1 MQHMIWNWSIKW
13 KEKDIK
19 IRRKKSW
26 RRSERMRGIRMI
38 DGATREDI
46 VRWNRYQ
53 CEKEKRKKYRRKLK
67 IFTYGFYI
75 GMILWM
81 CGLVASM
88 IVNNA
93 IMKILLIFIP
103 LAIYQFFTIGK
114 GIIEDKIKRGRY

>member
-1 MQHMIWNWSIKW
+1 
-13 KEKDIK
+13 
-19 IRRKKSW
+19 
-26 RRSERMRGIRMI
+26 MI

-53 CEKEKRKKYRRKLK
+53 YEKEKRKKYRRKLK

-88 IVNNA
+88 IVDND
-93 IMKILLIFIP
+93 IMKILLIFVP

>member
-1 MQHMIWNWSIKW
+1 
-13 KEKDIK
+13 
-19 IRRKKSW
+19 
-26 RRSERMRGIRMI
+26 MI

-53 CEKEKRKKYRRKLK
+53 YEKEKRKKYRRKLK

-88 IVNNA
+88 IVDND

-114 GIIEDKIKRGRY
+114 VIIEDKIKRGRY

>member
-1 MQHMIWNWSIKW
+1 MQINTKFNIGQELYVCTDIAAKQNQCSICHGYGKVMIKYESFICPKCQGASAHQPKSI
-13 KEKDIK
+13 
-19 IRRKKSW
+19 S
-26 RRSERMRGIRMI
+26 
-38 DGATREDI
+38 
-46 VRWNRYQ
+46 Q
-53 CEKEKRKKYRRKLK
+53 RKLK

-88 IVNNA
+88 IVGNVT
-93 IMKILLIFIP
+93 IKMLLVFIP

>member
-1 MQHMIWNWSIKW
+1 
-13 KEKDIK
+13 
-19 IRRKKSW
+19 
-26 RRSERMRGIRMI
+26 MRGISMI

-53 CEKEKRKKYRRKLK
+53 YEKEKRKKYRRNLK

-81 CGLVASM
+81 CGLVVSM
-88 IVNNA
+88 IVDNVT
-93 IMKILLIFIP
+93 IKMLLIFIP

>member
-1 MQHMIWNWSIKW
+1 
-13 KEKDIK
+13 
-19 IRRKKSW
+19 
-26 RRSERMRGIRMI
+26 MI

-53 CEKEKRKKYRRKLK
+53 YEKEKRKKYRKKLK

-88 IVNNA
+88 IVDND

-103 LAIYQFFTIGK
+103 LAIYQFFTMGK

>member
-1 MQHMIWNWSIKW
+1 
-13 KEKDIK
+13 
-19 IRRKKSW
+19 
-26 RRSERMRGIRMI
+26 MI

-53 CEKEKRKKYRRKLK
+53 YEKEKRKKYRRKLK

-88 IVNNA
+88 IVDNA
-93 IMKILLIFIP
+93 IMKNFLIFIP
-103 LAIYQFFTIGK
+103 LAIYQFSQ
-114 GIIEDKIKRGRY
+114 

>member
-1 MQHMIWNWSIKW
+1 
-13 KEKDIK
+13 
-19 IRRKKSW
+19 
-26 RRSERMRGIRMI
+26 MI

-53 CEKEKRKKYRRKLK
+53 YEKEKRKKYRRKLK

-88 IVNNA
+88 IVDND

-114 GIIEDKIKRGRY
+114 GIIEDKIKGGRY

>member
-1 MQHMIWNWSIKW
+1 
-13 KEKDIK
+13 
-19 IRRKKSW
+19 
-26 RRSERMRGIRMI
+26 MI

-53 CEKEKRKKYRRKLK
+53 YEKEKRKKYRRKLK

-81 CGLVASM
+81 CGLVASI
-88 IVNNA
+88 IVDNA

>member
-1 MQHMIWNWSIKW
+1 
-13 KEKDIK
+13 
-19 IRRKKSW
+19 
-26 RRSERMRGIRMI
+26 MI

-53 CEKEKRKKYRRKLK
+53 YEKEKRKKYRKKLK

-75 GMILWM
+75 GIILWM

-88 IVNNA
+88 IVDND

>member
-1 MQHMIWNWSIKW
+1 
-13 KEKDIK
+13 
-19 IRRKKSW
+19 
-26 RRSERMRGIRMI
+26 MI

-53 CEKEKRKKYRRKLK
+53 YEKEKRKKYRRKLK

-81 CGLVASM
+81 CGLVVSM
-88 IVNNA
+88 IVDNVT
-93 IMKILLIFIP
+93 MKMLLIFIP

>member
-1 MQHMIWNWSIKW
+1 
-13 KEKDIK
+13 
-19 IRRKKSW
+19 
-26 RRSERMRGIRMI
+26 MI
-38 DGATREDI
+38 DGATIEDI

-67 IFTYGFYI
+67 NFTYGFYI

-88 IVNNA
+88 IVDNA

-114 GIIEDKIKRGRY
+114 GIIEDKIERGRY

>member
-1 MQHMIWNWSIKW
+1 
-13 KEKDIK
+13 
-19 IRRKKSW
+19 
-26 RRSERMRGIRMI
+26 MI

-53 CEKEKRKKYRRKLK
+53 YEKEKRKKYRRKLK

-81 CGLVASM
+81 CGLVVSM
-88 IVNNA
+88 IADNVT
-93 IMKILLIFIP
+93 MKMLLIFIP

>member
-1 MQHMIWNWSIKW
+1 
-13 KEKDIK
+13 
-19 IRRKKSW
+19 
-26 RRSERMRGIRMI
+26 MI

-53 CEKEKRKKYRRKLK
+53 YEKEKRKKYRKKLK

-88 IVNNA
+88 IVENVT
-93 IMKILLIFIP
+93 MKILLILIP
-103 LAIYQFFTIGK
+103 LAIYWFFLIGK
-114 GIIEDKIKRGRY
+114 SIIKDKIKRGRY

>member
-1 MQHMIWNWSIKW
+1 
-13 KEKDIK
+13 
-19 IRRKKSW
+19 
-26 RRSERMRGIRMI
+26 MI

-53 CEKEKRKKYRRKLK
+53 CEKEKGKKYRRKLK

-88 IVNNA
+88 IVDNA

-103 LAIYQFFTIGK
+103 LAIYQFFTLGK

>member
-1 MQHMIWNWSIKW
+1 
-13 KEKDIK
+13 
-19 IRRKKSW
+19 
-26 RRSERMRGIRMI
+26 MI

-53 CEKEKRKKYRRKLK
+53 YEKEKRKKYRRNLK

-81 CGLVASM
+81 CGLVVSM
-88 IVNNA
+88 IVDNVT
-93 IMKILLIFIP
+93 IKMLLIFIP

>member
-1 MQHMIWNWSIKW
+1 
-13 KEKDIK
+13 
-19 IRRKKSW
+19 
-26 RRSERMRGIRMI
+26 MI

-75 GMILWM
+75 WM

-114 GIIEDKIKRGRY
+114 EIIEDKIKRGRY

>member
-1 MQHMIWNWSIKW
+1 
-13 KEKDIK
+13 
-19 IRRKKSW
+19 
-26 RRSERMRGIRMI
+26 MI

-53 CEKEKRKKYRRKLK
+53 YEKEKRKKYRKKLK

-88 IVNNA
+88 IVDND

>member
-1 MQHMIWNWSIKW
+1 
-13 KEKDIK
+13 
-19 IRRKKSW
+19 
-26 RRSERMRGIRMI
+26 MI

-53 CEKEKRKKYRRKLK
+53 YEKEKRKKYRRKLK

-88 IVNNA
+88 IVDNA
-93 IMKILLIFIP
+93 IMKNFLIFIP

-114 GIIEDKIKRGRY
+114 GIIEDKIKRGRC